1 MKGEGCILVGRRFF
15 MLLTIQGYFDSG
27 RFIADTPIP
36 IPERKKTIVTILDE
50 TIDEIN
56 EELRQTR
63 LWNEIFDQI
72 ENCEEILLGEPKRL
86 HLRTVEEVDSI

>member
-1 MKGEGCILVGRRFF
+1 

-27 RFIADTPIP
+27 RFIADNPIP
-36 IPERKKTIVTILDE
+36 IPEKKKTIVTVLDE
-50 TIDEIN
+50 AIDEIY
-56 EELRQTR
+56 EEAKQTK

-72 ENCEEILLGEPKRL
+72 KNCDETLLGEPKRL